1 MAVRGLWEWRWGS
14 IGLNLTATAAGGR
27 TALLYTAM
35 ADILPQETIANLDG
49 KQQGRYFRKKLQCVS
64 VFNSADTACS
74 LFHFLSHLLFFFS
87 SLPSD

>member
-49 KQQGRYFRKKLQCVS
+49 KQQGRYFRKKIAVRFSVQQCRYS
-64 VFNSADTACS
+64 
-74 LFHFLSHLLFFFS
+74 LLFISLSLSLAFFF
-87 SLPSD
+87 